1 MLSSKQV
8 RSECYFKVIG
18 FSQMTKVKGWTGST
32 LPIRKGNL
40 HDETEALWIVL
51 SNPLC
56 KALMLGTWS
65 KCFTVFESSEK

>member
-40 HDETEALWIVL
+40 HDETGFVDCSFQPFVQGSDARYLEQMFHSV
-51 SNPLC
+51 
-56 KALMLGTWS
+56 
-65 KCFTVFESSEK
+65 